1 NTTPLLQDVDELI
14 CITEDKQHKIP
25 IGIAQN
31 IKQLES
37 AYETNKKKRKWG
49 DNDFDYIYGI
59 VTTGQDWQFLLYAPK
74 TILKGNK
81 LPYKIE
87 LTDDALVIDS
97 VEYHSLCKDVKKILG
112 IIVGLLKDRACV
124 DDSPEAKRIKVD
136 SYLLKK

>member
-1 NTTPLLQDVDELI
+1 MHQNDEELI

-37 AYETNKKKRKWG
+37 AYETNKKKKRKRN
-49 DNDFDYIYGI
+49 DDDFDYIYGI

-87 LTDDALVIDS
+87 LTDDALVYDS
-97 VEYHSLCKDVKKILG
+97 EEYHSLCKDVRKILG

-124 DDSPEAKRIKVD
+124 DNSPEAKRIKVN
-136 SYLLKK
+136 SYRDAYK